1 MSRVTNRLA
10 GSRRGFTL
18 MELLLVVV
26 VIGILLAITA
36 PGITAALNR
45 RNVRGATAGFEALF
59 RRARST
65 AIGQRLPATI
75 TFASGV
81 ASVSVVRNGSTI
93 TVGQNLDFANQY
105 GVTLSTS
112 SVTLQVEPT
121 GLVLSGTPFVV
132 IANKGDAADT
142 VRVTG
147 YGRVE

>member
-1 MSRVTNRLA
+1 MESGPAHKA

-26 VIGILLAITA
+26 VIGILLAVTA
-36 PGITAALNR
+36 PGIGAALAR
-45 RNVRGATAGFEALF
+45 RNVRGATAGFESLF
-59 RRARST
+59 RRARAT

-81 ASVSVVRNGSTI
+81 ASVSVVRNGSTVA
-93 TVGQNLDFANQY
+93 VGQNLDFTNQY
-105 GVTLSTS
+105 NVSVSST
-112 SVTLQVEPT
+112 SVTLQIEPT
-121 GLVLSGTPFVV
+121 GLILSGTPFVV
-132 IANKGDAADT
+132 IASKGAAADT

>member
-1 MSRVTNRLA
+1 MQRVTSRVA
-10 GSRRGFTL
+10 GTRRGFTL

-36 PGITAALNR
+36 PSISAALAR
-45 RNVRGATAGFEALF
+45 RNVRGATAGFESLF
-59 RRARST
+59 RRAKAT
-65 AIGQRLPATI
+65 AVGQRLPATI

-81 ASVSVVRNGSTI
+81 ASVSVVRNGSTV

-105 GVTLSTS
+105 NVAVSTS
-112 SVTLQVEPT
+112 SVTLQIEPT
-121 GLVLSGTPFVV
+121 GLILSGTPFVV
-132 IANKGDAADT
+132 IASKGAAADT

>member
-1 MSRVTNRLA
+1 MQRATSRVA
-10 GSRRGFTL
+10 GTRRGFTL

-36 PGITAALNR
+36 PSISAALAR
-45 RNVRGATAGFEALF
+45 RNVRGATAGFESLF
-59 RRARST
+59 RRAKAT

-81 ASVSVVRNGSTI
+81 ASVSVVRNGSTV
-93 TVGQNLDFANQY
+93 TVGQNLDFTNQY
-105 GVTLSTS
+105 NVSVSTS
-112 SVTLQVEPT
+112 SVTLQIEPT
-121 GLVLSGTPFVV
+121 GLILTGTPFVV
-132 IANKGDAADT
+132 IASKGAAADT